1 MVSENLIG
9 FIYKENSSEAME
21 LVGSIIE
28 DFGLENKSWVLS
40 SPELRE
46 EDPMLNETALIIVA
60 GGDGTILKIAG
71 ISAVHS
77 IPIVGINLGRVGFMT
92 EIEPEEIKS
101 KLSKYLALETRLE
114 KRMMLKVN
122 ISGIKKS
129 GFHALNDVVI
139 SHSVVGNLIDLSI
152 KVDDVFIDKY
162 RADGVIIAS
171 PTGSTAYSFSAGGP
185 IIFPEAKNILIQPLV
200 PHMKIGRAMVISAGS
215 RVEVGIE
222 NANQAIMTVDGK
234 QYETPITQNNLV
246 TVSQSPYVAT
256 FLREKDPKAFY
267 KDLFEFLSN

>member
-9 FIYKENSSEAME
+9 FIYKENSSQAMK
-21 LVGSIIE
+21 LVNSIIE
-28 DFGLENKSWVLS
+28 DFALKNNSWVLS
-40 SPELRE
+40 SPELHVDNE
-46 EDPMLNETALIIVA
+46 QLKETALIIVA

-71 ISAVHS
+71 VSAVHS

-101 KLSKYLALETRLE
+101 KLSKYLCLETRLE
-114 KRMMLKVN
+114 KRMMLEVN
-122 ISGIKKS
+122 ISGNEKS
-129 GFHALNDVVI
+129 GLHALNDVVI

-185 IIFPEAKNILIQPLV
+185 IMFPEAKNILIQPLV
-200 PHMKIGRAMVISAGS
+200 PHMKIGRAMVISGES
-215 RVEVGIE
+215 TVEVGIE

-234 QYETPITQNNLV
+234 QYETPVTQNNQV
-246 TVSQSPYVAT
+246 TVCKSPYIAT
-256 FLREKDPKAFY
+256 FLRQKDPKAFY

>member
-46 EDPMLNETALIIVA
+46 DDPMLNETALIIVA

>member
-9 FIYKENSSEAME
+9 FIYKENSSQAMK
-21 LVGSIIE
+21 LVNSIIE
-28 DFGLENKSWVLS
+28 DFALENNSWVLS
-40 SPELRE
+40 SPELHVDNE
-46 EDPMLNETALIIVA
+46 QLKETALIIVA

-71 ISAVHS
+71 VSAVHS

-101 KLSKYLALETRLE
+101 KLSKYLCLETRLE
-114 KRMMLKVN
+114 KRMMLEVN
-122 ISGIKKS
+122 IAGNEKS
-129 GFHALNDVVI
+129 GLHALNDVVI

-185 IIFPEAKNILIQPLV
+185 IMFPEAKNILIQPLV
-200 PHMKIGRAMVISAGS
+200 PHMKIGRAMVISGES
-215 RVEVGIE
+215 TVEVGIE

-234 QYETPITQNNLV
+234 QYETPVTQNNQV
-246 TVSQSPYVAT
+246 TVCKSPYIAT

>member
-46 EDPMLNETALIIVA
+46 DDPMLNETALIIVA

-77 IPIVGINLGRVGFMT
+77 IPIVGINLGSVGFMT